1 MAPEFKT
8 TRSEEAA
15 SRTCQIAAAVSISLL
30 ALGAAAHPLKSEET
44 ASLPGA
50 DPSILRVCA
59 AAKELP
65 YSSEDKS
72 GFENKI
78 AEVLAEGIGRKAA
91 FVWSE
96 KPAIYA
102 VRDQLDKNL
111 CDVVIGTDTGDERVL
126 TSKPYYRAAYV
137 FIQRKDSP
145 LKIDSWDSPDVF
157 KAHPIGFVQGTP
169 AEVMITKLDLYN
181 DNINYVSSLTNYKDK
196 RNSYTRIPPERMVG
210 EVADGKSQLAVGF
223 APEVARYVKANEA
236 LKLTVIPDNNVRVDG
251 VKVPHHFDQSI
262 AVRKNDTALMNEINA
277 ALPKIEG
284 KIEDVLRAEGIPFE
298 APQPPT

>member
-1 MAPEFKT
+1 MALKFEFASK
-8 TRSEEAA
+8 A
-15 SRTCQIAAAVSISLL
+15 SRVLQFAGALGISLVALSFSNASKSDEAKSSAAA
-30 ALGAAAHPLKSEET
+30 
-44 ASLPGA
+44 A
-50 DPSILRVCA
+50 DPTVLRVCA

-65 YSSEDKS
+65 YSADDES

-78 AEVLAEGIGRKAA
+78 AKALAEGIGRKVQ

-111 CDVVIGTDTGDERVL
+111 CDVIIGTDTSDERVL

-145 LKIDSWDSPDVF
+145 LKIDSFDSPDIL

-169 AEVMITKLDLYN
+169 AETMITKLDLYN
-181 DNINYVSSLTNYKDK
+181 DNINYVSSLTNFKDK

-210 EVADGKSQLAVGF
+210 EVSSQKSELAIGF
-223 APEVARYVKANEA
+223 APEVARYVKADPS
-236 LKLTVIPDNNVRVDG
+236 LKLTVIPDNNVRDDG
-251 VKVPHHFDQSI
+251 MRVPFHFDQSF
-262 AVRKNDTALMNEINA
+262 AVRKDDKDLMASINTALPTVQKKIDEI
-277 ALPKIEG
+277 LK
-284 KIEDVLRAEGIPFE
+284 DEGIPFE